1 MKDQVSETLP
11 LGHFDAVWLRN
22 CTATL
27 TSHALKVF
35 AAILKAA
42 CRTIGSC
49 CKNREDWEKLRR
61 PKVSQS
67 HSMPWCHVLH
77 NEVGGFLIATPAYLD
92 DGHVIPCDLEA
103 VWVEGPRS
111 VPQLDLAGLL
121 PFWDL
126 KATGHLSVFFF
137 LDPSVVCL
145 KIEYPPNPLRINK
158 FIIMFLIDWARAI
171 IGVFFHLC

>member
-49 CKNREDWEKLRR
+49 CKNQEDWEKLRR

-111 VPQLDLAGLL
+111 VSRPGRSVAFLGPQRNRA
-121 PFWDL
+121 
-126 KATGHLSVFFF
+126 SVRFLFFF
-137 LDPSVVCL
+137 RTQVW
-145 KIEYPPNPLRINK
+145 
-158 FIIMFLIDWARAI
+158 FA
-171 IGVFFHLC
+171 